1 MVKVVGTW
9 TRGDPSTT
17 PSVSVVMLISA
28 GPGTSIRPWILSPGR
43 TIGFRLPQGWG
54 EYMYSYSVLVL
65 KSFFGVLVLVLMLE
79 KLDVLVLVLV
89 LKGKVL
95 MYSRVFCEYF
105 DGKKHTSFVSLTVYL
120 LSVAL
125 LPMGLVF
132 WWTEQI

>member
-1 MVKVVGTW
+1 
-9 TRGDPSTT
+9 
-17 PSVSVVMLISA
+17 
-28 GPGTSIRPWILSPGR
+28 
-43 TIGFRLPQGWG
+43 
-54 EYMYSYSVLVL
+54 MYSYSVLVL
-65 KSFFGVLVLVLMLE
+65 KSFFGVLVLVLVLMLE

-105 DGKKHTSFVSLTVYL
+105 EKKHTLFVSLTVYL

-132 WWTEQI
+132 WLTEQI